1 VVPPALNLHFATA
14 DAPVADLGHCLSP
27 KPMAGLTFRTAHLT
41 AHHCTRIQ
49 HSAGSG
55 TTAVP
60 TVGGLR
66 DRRSCQSSLVVLE
79 AAVIFLFLASVVA
92 IPAQS
97 RCCGDDGEDGTA
109 NG

>member
-1 VVPPALNLHFATA
+1 VVPLALNLHFATA

-27 KPMAGLTFRTAHLT
+27 KPMAGLAFRIAYLT
-41 AHHCTRIQ
+41 AHHCTMIQ
-49 HSAGSG
+49 YSAGSG

-66 DRRSCQSSLVVLE
+66 DRRSSLVVLE
-79 AAVIFLFLASVVA
+79 VAIIFLFLANA
-92 IPAQS
+92 AALPAQS
-97 RCCGDDGEDGTA
+97 RCCGGDGEDGMA